1 MYELILI
8 IIACIIVSLIGFV
21 GIFFLGLK
29 EELLQKIIFLLV
41 GLAAGALLGGGLL
54 DLLPEA
60 LEMSSNSNPL
70 IDILLEQIGASVH
83 IEYFPIIIENIQNI
97 TGVKIIPHLDNN
109 TSILIYVVISFLLF
123 FLIEKLLFWRH
134 CHKIY
139 CEIHT
144 FAYMNMVGD
153 TIHNFVDGLIIA
165 TTFIAS
171 IPLGVIT
178 FFAIVSHEIPQEI
191 GDFAVLVHGGYS
203 RRKALFM
210 NFIVQLACVLGGILG
225 YFIITLINAIIIFL
239 LPFAVGGFLYISA
252 TDLTPELMKEE
263 SLKKSI
269 GVFLAFILG
278 IFLIWLMKYISQA

>member
-191 GDFAVLVHGGYS
+191 GDFA
-203 RRKALFM
+203 
-210 NFIVQLACVLGGILG
+210 
-225 YFIITLINAIIIFL
+225 
-239 LPFAVGGFLYISA
+239 
-252 TDLTPELMKEE
+252 
-263 SLKKSI
+263 
-269 GVFLAFILG
+269 
-278 IFLIWLMKYISQA
+278 